1 MIVDQWCDKVKV
13 ETNSFGND
21 SWSMMY
27 KVKVETNSFG
37 NDSWSMMWIRWK

>member
-21 SWSMMY
+21 SWSMMCI
-27 KVKVETNSFG
+27 G
-37 NDSWSMMWIRWK
+37 WK

>member
-1 MIVDQWCDKVKV
+1 MIVNQWCDQ
-13 ETNSFGND
+13 
-21 SWSMMY
+21 Y

>member
-1 MIVDQWCDKVKV
+1 MIVD
-13 ETNSFGND
+13 ND
-21 SWSMMY
+21 VY